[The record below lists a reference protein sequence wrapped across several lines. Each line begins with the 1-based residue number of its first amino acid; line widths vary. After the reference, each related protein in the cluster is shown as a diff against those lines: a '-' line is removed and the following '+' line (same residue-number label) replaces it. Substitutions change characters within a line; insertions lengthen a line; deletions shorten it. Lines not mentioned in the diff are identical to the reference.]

1 MSSLA
6 TNLNSVASWMNLC
19 IPPFLIAFGTF
30 GNVLNLIIFTRR
42 TLRTN
47 PCSMYFLA
55 GSINNLFATYVVILS
70 RYLSVSWNLDIST
83 RNNIFC
89 KLRLL
94 FIYASLNLVLWFTIL
109 ASVDRFFSSSK
120 SVRLRQLSSLPM
132 ARKNIVLST
141 ILMYL
146 IYVHVLI
153 FGRSG
158 SASSPSCSF
167 YSVTYNIFF
176 NFFFLLLPIF
186 YPLY

>member
-6 TNLNSVASWMNLC
+6 TNLNSLASWMNLC
-19 IPPFLIAFGTF
+19 ILPILIAFGTF

-83 RNNIFC
+83 RNNVFC

-94 FIYASLNLVLWFTIL
+94 FIYSSLNLVLWFTIL
-109 ASVDRFFSSSK
+109 ASADRFFSSSK
-120 SVRLRQLSSLPM
+120 SVRLRQWSSLPM

-158 SASSPSCSF
+158 SASSPSCTF
-167 YSVTYNIFF
+167 YSDTYNIF
-176 NFFFLLLPIF
+176 
-186 YPLY
+186 